1 MAAVK
6 IGVLGGTFDPPHLGH
21 LLLAEQAR
29 EQLALE
35 RVLWAPAG
43 APWRKEG
50 QPVSNAEHRLEMARL
65 AIAGNEA
72 FVLSDV
78 EVARE
83 GPTYTVDTLAE
94 MKATRPDDAVYF
106 IAGQDALQDL
116 PNWREPERL
125 ISLAT
130 LAVAGRGDE
139 RPDAAALEA
148 LVRGL
153 SGSVVWLEM
162 PRIAVSASEVRR
174 RAAEG
179 RSLRYLTPDAVA
191 AYISEHG
198 LYRR

>member
-6 IGVLGGTFDPPHLGH
+6 VGVLGGTFDPPHLGH

-29 EQLALE
+29 EQLTLE
-35 RVLWAPAG
+35 RVLWVPAG
-43 APWRKEG
+43 EPWRKEG
-50 QPVSNAEHRLEMARL
+50 QAISNAEHRLEMVRL
-65 AIAGNEA
+65 AIAENEA
-72 FVLSDV
+72 FVLSDA
-78 EVARE
+78 EIART
-83 GPTYTVDTLAE
+83 GPTYTVDTLVA
-94 MKATRPDDAVYF
+94 MKAERPDGDVYF
-106 IAGQDALQDL
+106 IVGQDALQDL
-116 PNWREPERL
+116 PNWRDPERL

-139 RPDAAALEA
+139 PPATAALEA
-148 LVRGL
+148 LVPGL

-162 PRIAVSASEVRR
+162 PRIAVSASEVRT

-191 AYISEHG
+191 AYISKHG